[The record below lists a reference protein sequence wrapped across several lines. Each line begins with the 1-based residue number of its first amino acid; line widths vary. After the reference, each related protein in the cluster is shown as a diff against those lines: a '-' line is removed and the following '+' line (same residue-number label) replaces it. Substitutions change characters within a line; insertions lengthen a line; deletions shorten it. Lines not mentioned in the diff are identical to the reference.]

1 MPEPVAEP
9 EPEPLTEPAPTVIP
23 EPVAEPEPAVGADI
37 KETVDEKPQP
47 VEPETPRKRASWKVW
62 LWIGLG
68 LIGLLVLA
76 LVVFVILAH
85 VAPDFIDSLLYSP
98 EELEILHYPE

>member
-1 MPEPVAEP
+1 MV
-9 EPEPLTEPAPTVIP
+9 
-23 EPVAEPEPAVGADI
+23 
-37 KETVDEKPQP
+37 EKPQP
-47 VEPETPRKRASWKVW
+47 VEPETPRKRPAWKVW